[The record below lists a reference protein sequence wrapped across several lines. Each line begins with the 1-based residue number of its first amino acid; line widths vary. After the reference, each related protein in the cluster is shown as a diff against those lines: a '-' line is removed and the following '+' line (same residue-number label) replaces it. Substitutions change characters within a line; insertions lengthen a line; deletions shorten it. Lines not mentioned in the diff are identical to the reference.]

1 MGVYMMISETVSFS
15 SGNVKDSNAVAN
27 SLVINTATI
36 SNMSGDDL
44 EFYRSTQEALD
55 MYDGSKK
62 GRSEEEFLKELDSW

>member
-1 MGVYMMISETVSFS
+1 
-15 SGNVKDSNAVAN
+15 
-27 SLVINTATI
+27 
-36 SNMSGDDL
+36 MSGDDL